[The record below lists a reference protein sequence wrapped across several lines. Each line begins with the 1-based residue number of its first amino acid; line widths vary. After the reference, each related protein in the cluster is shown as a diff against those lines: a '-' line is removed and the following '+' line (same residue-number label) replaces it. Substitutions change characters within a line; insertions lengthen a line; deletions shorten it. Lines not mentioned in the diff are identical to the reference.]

1 MDNQIIIII
10 STFSFE
16 KHKVRYVST
25 DSKNDNKKIDFDY
38 HGEEMNTAEKLMKS
52 CRKRQTS

>member
-10 STFSFE
+10 STFSLA

-25 DSKNDNKKIDFDY
+25 DSKNGNEKIDFDY
-38 HGEEMNTAEKLMKS
+38 HGEEMNTGEKLLKS
-52 CRKRQTS
+52 CRKRQAS